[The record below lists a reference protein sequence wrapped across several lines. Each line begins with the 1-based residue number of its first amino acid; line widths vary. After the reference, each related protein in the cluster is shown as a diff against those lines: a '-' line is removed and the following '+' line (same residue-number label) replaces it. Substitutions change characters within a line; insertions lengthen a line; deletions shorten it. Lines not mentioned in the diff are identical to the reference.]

1 MKLTNDNYYSLDA
14 DREFM
19 SCSQFE
25 DFLNCEAAAVAK
37 IRGLYEPK
45 KSKAFLVGNYFH
57 TAFEGPTAHAKLIEE
72 NYDEIFTKNGKLRAD
87 FERAEIMINA
97 AQSDEKFRQLI
108 DMPGENEKIMTGKLF
123 DHYPWKIRL
132 DKYIEKPRLIL
143 DWKTVA
149 SIRALEWNAEEG
161 AKVSFIR
168 NYRYLFRAAV
178 YIEIEKQFT
187 GKDTDP
193 AFWLACISKEDPPDK
208 ELISL
213 NHRQTLDFELEKVKE
228 KIWRFSEIKA
238 GRIMP
243 KRCGKCAY
251 CRGTKKV
258 GSVISF
264 FELDDPA
271 GIEREED
278 YAL

>member
-1 MKLTNDNYYSLDA
+1 MKLTTDNYYSLEA
-14 DREFM
+14 DREYM

-25 DFLNCEAAAVAK
+25 DFLSCEAAAVAK

-57 TAFEGPTAHAKLIEE
+57 TAFEGPSAHKKFIEE
-72 NYDEIFTKNGKLRAD
+72 NYDDIYTKTGKLRAD
-87 FERAEIMINA
+87 FEKANTMIA
-97 AQSDEKFRQLI
+97 AAMADEKIRQLV

-123 DHYPWKIRL
+123 DTYPWKIRL
-132 DKYIEKPRLIL
+132 DKYIEKPRIIL

-168 NYRYLFRAAV
+168 NFRYLFRAAC

-193 AFWLACISKEDPPDK
+193 AFWLACISKEEPPDK

-243 KRCGKCAY
+243 KRCGHCAY
-251 CRGTKKV
+251 CRQTKKLN
-258 GSVISF
+258 SVISF

-271 GIEREED
+271 AIEREED

>member
-1 MKLTNDNYYSLDA
+1 M
-14 DREFM
+14 
-19 SCSQFE
+19 
-25 DFLNCEAAAVAK
+25 AVC
-37 IRGLYEPK
+37 I
-45 KSKAFLVGNYFH
+45 
-57 TAFEGPTAHAKLIEE
+57 
-72 NYDEIFTKNGKLRAD
+72 GKLRWRVSGTVGRVSGVMSA
-87 FERAEIMINA
+87 
-97 AQSDEKFRQLI
+97 
-108 DMPGENEKIMTGKLF
+108 G